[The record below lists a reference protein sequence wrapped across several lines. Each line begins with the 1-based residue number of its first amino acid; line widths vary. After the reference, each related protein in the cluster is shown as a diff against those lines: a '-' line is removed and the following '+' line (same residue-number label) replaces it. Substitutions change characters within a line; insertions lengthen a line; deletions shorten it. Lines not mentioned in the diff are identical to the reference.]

1 MRQRSRLYYALKPLI
16 QTPKKNEGS
25 FYAIIEGRQTDP
37 IKEKE
42 LKKFISNGDITSD
55 TLMWTYGLS
64 EWQPA
69 NQLPIVYKYLLLASN
84 KRTQISKGAISNS
97 SLREDLLKAIAALG
111 YRKNDYVTIVDKV
124 IQDNPRLSMEE
135 MLKILISRKG

>member
-1 MRQRSRLYYALKPLI
+1 MRQRERLYNTFKPLL
-16 QTPKKNEGS
+16 QKPKKNETS
-25 FYAIIEGRQTDP
+25 FYAIIEGRQAGP

-84 KRTQISKGAISNS
+84 KRTQISKGIISNS
-97 SLREDLLKAIAALG
+97 SLREDLLKAITTLG
-111 YRKNDYVTIVDKV
+111 YCKNDYTTIVDKV
-124 IQDNPRLSMEE
+124 IQDNPGLSMEK
-135 MLKILISRKG
+135 MLKIILAPKR